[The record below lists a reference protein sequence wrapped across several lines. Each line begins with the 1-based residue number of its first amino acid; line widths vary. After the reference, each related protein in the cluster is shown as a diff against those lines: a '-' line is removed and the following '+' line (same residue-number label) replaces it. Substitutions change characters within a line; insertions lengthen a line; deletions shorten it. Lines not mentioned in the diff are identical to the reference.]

1 MNLVLPQP
9 DNNNNNNKKNYT
21 QRPLININKI

>member
-9 DNNNNNNKKNYT
+9 DNNNNNKKNYT